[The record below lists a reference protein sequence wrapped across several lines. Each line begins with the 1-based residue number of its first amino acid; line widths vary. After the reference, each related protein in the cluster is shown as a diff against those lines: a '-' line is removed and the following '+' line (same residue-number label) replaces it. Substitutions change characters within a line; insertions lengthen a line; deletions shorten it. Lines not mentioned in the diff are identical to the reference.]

1 MHVVLAFL
9 SFSFSQIAGKIDN
22 VLKNTKKTKTET
34 AIAVLMTK
42 ILSDS
47 LSSSLTLPLFAWLFN
62 ESAAF
67 LWFQTQEG
75 HCPSASYDSVEH

>member
-22 VLKNTKKTKTET
+22 VYKTGT
-34 AIAVLMTK
+34 AVAVLMTK
-42 ILSDS
+42 IRSDS
-47 LSSSLTLPLFAWLFN
+47 LSSSPTLPLFAWLSN